1 VPLIKCCD
9 EKKKVGEGGRE
20 GGGRE
25 GERTREVGG
34 VKENGILVYFIDMK
48 VVNIYKG
55 LSMIIGDK
63 YQKT

>member
-1 VPLIKCCD
+1 MTKIVSD
-9 EKKKVGEGGRE
+9 HVHF
-20 GGGRE
+20 
-25 GERTREVGG
+25 